1 MSVRVPSIL
10 LLLFSMVVVGCSG
23 NTSSKPQEE
32 KGKKTPG
39 TTPANVAKENQWG
52 TEAEAKAV
60 LKGALDSWAFGDS
73 LKKYEKEHPGVTFFD
88 GARVTKKKLGRYEF
102 GATRSDGTTFD
113 FLVTLVL
120 KEDSGDVSRSGS
132 YLVVKTP
139 DGWAI
144 TGGVN

>member
-10 LLLFSMVVVGCSG
+10 ILLFSMVVVGCSG

-32 KGKKTPG
+32 KGKKPSGNSPT
-39 TTPANVAKENQWG
+39 NVGKKNQWG
-52 TEAEAKAV
+52 TEVEAKAV
-60 LKGALDSWAFGDS
+60 LKAALDSWAFGDP
-73 LKKYEKEHPGVTFFD
+73 LEKYEREHPGVTFFD
-88 GARVTKKKLGRYEF
+88 TTRITKKQLGRYEF
-102 GATRSDGTTFD
+102 GSSRSDGKSFD

-120 KEDSGDVSRSGS
+120 KEEKGDTARSAS
-132 YLVVKTP
+132 YLLVKTP